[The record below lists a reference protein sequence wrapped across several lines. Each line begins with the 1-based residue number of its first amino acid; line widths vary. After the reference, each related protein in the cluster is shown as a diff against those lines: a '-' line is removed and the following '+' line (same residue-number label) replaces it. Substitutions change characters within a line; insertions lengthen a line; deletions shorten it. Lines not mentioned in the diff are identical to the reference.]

1 MPTLRIIW
9 DVLFR
14 GEFVTQKGTDVE
26 VAKSM
31 DTQCSDY
38 KIEAV
43 LRWNTVLAGQKVARA
58 GFTSGLRYLIPV
70 DHISNSEI
78 KTLLDSLQNKTDQL
92 NLNPYTKKKEG
103 QYASVLNSVPYH

>member
-14 GEFVTQKGTDVE
+14 GEFVTQKRIDIK
-26 VAKSM
+26 VAKAM

-43 LRWNTVLAGQKVARA
+43 LRWNTVLEGQKVARI
-58 GFTSGLRYLIPV
+58 GSTWRPKNGPPGRLKTRSPGCLKTETSRGR
-70 DHISNSEI
+70 
-78 KTLLDSLQNKTDQL
+78 QL
-92 NLNPYTKKKEG
+92 ALG
-103 QYASVLNSVPYH
+103 RAR

>member
-26 VAKSM
+26 VAKAM

-43 LRWNTVLAGQKVARA
+43 LR
-58 GFTSGLRYLIPV
+58 
-70 DHISNSEI
+70 
-78 KTLLDSLQNKTDQL
+78 
-92 NLNPYTKKKEG
+92 
-103 QYASVLNSVPYH
+103 